1 MIKLV
6 NFVYYS
12 RLYNSFIKIFIL
24 MKIIVI
30 VLKFYIDFEVF
41 WVVFVGGFEF
51 GIVRIVGWRGY
62 SGLGNILGVVIV
74 WIDSFLGCLYIS

>member
-12 RLYNSFIKIFIL
+12 RLYNWIIKIFIL
-24 MKIIVI
+24 VKIIMI
-30 VLKFYIDFEVF
+30 VLKYLIDFEVF

>member
-12 RLYNSFIKIFIL
+12 RLYNWFIKIFIL
-24 MKIIVI
+24 EKIIMI
-30 VLKFYIDFEVF
+30 VLKYLIDFEVF

>member
-12 RLYNSFIKIFIL
+12 RLYNWFIKIFIL

-62 SGLGNILGVVIV
+62 SELGNILGVVIV